1 MKSTFTLA
9 TAICLTSLLWCAT
22 AWAMTLQ
29 EAKTA
34 RIVGEQPNGYL
45 GVVIESPETQQLVLT
60 INAKR
65 KHYYQIIA
73 NRHNISLDKVATLA
87 AQKAIEAA
95 EPGHMIQTPQGQW
108 LKK

>member
-9 TAICLTSLLWCAT
+9 TVLCLTSLLWSST

-34 RIVGEQPNGYL
+34 RLVGEQTNGYL
-45 GVVIESPETQQLVLT
+45 GMVISSPETQQLVLS

-65 KHYYQIIA
+65 KHYYQTIA
-73 NRHNISLDKVATLA
+73 KRHDISLDKVATLA
-87 AQKAIEAA
+87 AQKVMEAA
-95 EPGHMIQTPQGQW
+95 EPGHMIQTPQGRW

>member
-1 MKSTFTLA
+1 MKSRFVLA
-9 TAICLTSLLWCAT
+9 TAVCLTSLLWCAT

-29 EAKTA
+29 QAKTA
-34 RIVGEQPNGYL
+34 RLVGEQTNGYL
-45 GVVIESPETQQLVLT
+45 GVVIQSTETQQLVLT
-60 INAKR
+60 VNTKR
-65 KHYYQIIA
+65 KHYYQLIA
-73 NRHNISLDKVATLA
+73 ERNKISLDKIATLA

>member
-1 MKSTFTLA
+1 MKSRFTLA
-9 TAICLTSLLWCAT
+9 TAVCLTSLLWCAT

-34 RIVGEQPNGYL
+34 RLVGEQSNGYL
-45 GVVIESPETQQLVLT
+45 GVVIPSPETQQLVLT
-60 INAKR
+60 VNAKR

-73 NRHNISLDKVATLA
+73 DRNNISLDKVATLA

-95 EPGHMIQTPQGQW
+95 ETGHMIQTPQGKW